1 MPHRY
6 IYMVRHGQYETA
18 KRDDGAL
25 TITGEKQAHKTA
37 TCFTQCI
44 PFTTI
49 YHSTILRAE
58 QTAKIICPRARLP
71 FHVVATDLL
80 RECVP
85 SIPAHMSTLFNANHP
100 GTSPEEMTLCVDQLQ
115 NFYDSHFVPAE
126 NDDVYELFVCH
137 GNVIRYIT
145 AHALQVNAANI
156 WLNMLIY
163 NCGISH
169 LMIDKSGQVYVITH
183 NGIGHLPEELRTHN

>member
-1 MPHRY
+1 MPYRY

-18 KRDDGAL
+18 KRDAGLLTATGKKQAQKTAL
-25 TITGEKQAHKTA
+25 TLNN
-37 TCFTQCI
+37 I

-49 YHSTILRAE
+49 YHSTISRAE
-58 QTAKIICPRARLP
+58 QTAHIIAKEQQNIPLEP
-71 FHVVATDLL
+71 TDLL

-85 SIPAHMSTLFNANHP
+85 SIPPHMSALFNVNHI
-100 GTSPEEMTLCVDQLQ
+100 GTAPEEMTLCVDQLQ
-115 NFYDSHFVPAE
+115 NLYDTYFIPPEDS
-126 NDDVYELFVCH
+126 DIYELFVCH

-145 AHALQVNAANI
+145 AHALQVNAANV

-183 NGIGHLPEELRTHN
+183 NGIGHLPEELRTHS

>member
-1 MPHRY
+1 MPYRY
-6 IYMVRHGQYETA
+6 IYMVRHGQYQTA
-18 KRDDGAL
+18 KRDQGLL
-25 TITGEKQAHKTA
+25 TDMGEKQAQKTA
-37 TCFTQCI
+37 LTLNNI

-49 YHSTILRAE
+49 YHSTIIRAE
-58 QTAKIICPRARLP
+58 QTAHIIAKEQENIPLVP
-71 FHVVATDLL
+71 TDLL

-85 SIPAHMSTLFNANHP
+85 SIPAHMSALFSVNHP
-100 GTSPEEMTLCVDQLQ
+100 GTSPEEMTSCVDQLQ
-115 NFYDSHFVPAE
+115 NFYDNHFIPPE
-126 NDDVYELFVCH
+126 DNDVYELFVCH

-169 LMIDKSGQVYVITH
+169 LMIDKLGQVYIITH
-183 NGIGHLPEELRTHN
+183 NGIAHLPEELRTHN